1 MWPSVTNLGLRWVTV
16 SGPLKYGSK
25 IGSMANTTGLK
36 KKMVLIKY
44 YCFLK
49 KKKGEKKKKTE
60 GLPLFLLYKISQLKR
75 AFASFCTNFYFLYK
89 NLFLISILLIH
100 FLK

>member
-1 MWPSVTNLGLRWVTV
+1 
-16 SGPLKYGSK
+16 
-25 IGSMANTTGLK
+25 MANTTGLNK
-36 KKMVLIKY
+36 KNGSNKILL
-44 YCFLK
+44 FSQK
-49 KKKGEKKKKTE
+49 KKKGKKKKKTE

-89 NLFLISILLIH
+89 SLFLISILYIH